1 MSYFSQIA
9 VGLFDASA
17 APESRATSPESV
29 SFSLSD
35 VNAWRQLLESDGQ
48 SSSGVSVTPRSA
60 LTVGAVWQ
68 AVAAKSHDAA
78 KIPLGIF
85 RKLDGGG
92 SEDAQHPAGKLVNLY
107 GMANDEITGYQL
119 WRRAYCHLSL
129 WQNAFIWIE
138 RQNGVPVGLYNLL
151 PDRTNYSRSEKT
163 GRLYVVTEWTL
174 PGGGQDLK
182 AIPVEDVICVEGL
195 AIDDAGGIDLVRT
208 FKDTLGQALAQRN
221 FTSKFFRNNASLGGV
236 LQVPPGT
243 APEKIA
249 KLEETFSEKYTGSDR
264 AFKVAV
270 LRDGV
275 KFHATMATLQ
285 QSAAPELDEQTAR
298 QVARFFNMPPSR
310 LGVRES
316 VSYNSLEGDRQNYY
330 DTSLTECLIPAA
342 AQCNVKLLTQQE
354 RDAGVY
360 CRHKVASLLWANA
373 STVNSIGVA
382 GIAVGL
388 YTRDEVR
395 GWFEMNPLPDG
406 LGGPQAQ
413 QSTNPTNVRAAARA
427 VMDTTLERAAK
438 RLEVHAEK
446 QRRAGKSIDQAFEE
460 QRYAAGEILRPA
472 VEMLSAL
479 GSSVTAEQVFE
490 SLCRALKEHDLQ
502 TATLDRQQLLDN
514 LGL

>member
-17 APESRATSPESV
+17 ARESRATSPESV

-151 PDRTNYSRSEKT
+151 PDRTSYSRSERT

-208 FKDTLGQALAQRN
+208 FRDTLGQALAQRN

-275 KFHATMATLQ
+275 KFHSTMATLQ

-413 QSTNPTNVRAAARA
+413 QPTSPTNVRAAARA
-427 VMDTTLERAAK
+427 VMDTTLERAWK
-438 RLEVHAEK
+438 RLEVHADK
-446 QRRAGKSIDQAFEE
+446 TKRQGKSIDQACLE
-460 QRYAAGEILRPA
+460 QRHAVIEILTPA
-472 VEMLSAL
+472 ATLLTAL
-479 GSSVTAEQVFE
+479 GSSVTAEQLCDTLTRSFQAAAE
-490 SLCRALKEHDLQ
+490 SGG
-502 TATLDRQQLLDN
+502 TSDRETLLDN